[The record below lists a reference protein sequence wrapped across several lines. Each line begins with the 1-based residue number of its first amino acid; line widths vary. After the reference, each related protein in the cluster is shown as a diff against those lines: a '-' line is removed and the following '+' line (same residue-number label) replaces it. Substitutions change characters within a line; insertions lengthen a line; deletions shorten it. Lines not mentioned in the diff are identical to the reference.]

1 MEKTEVGGTEWETLQ
16 GRDPFSQ
23 EQWLAARD
31 KAELMENVGE
41 KLISDKTGW
50 GNKRDLNNS
59 SSVRCEESNFHCN
72 LEIERGT

>member
-1 MEKTEVGGTEWETLQ
+1 MEKTEVGGTEWETLK

-41 KLISDKTGW
+41 KLISDKTG
-50 GNKRDLNNS
+50 
-59 SSVRCEESNFHCN
+59 
-72 LEIERGT
+72 

>member
-23 EQWLAARD
+23 EQRLAARD

-41 KLISDKTGW
+41 KLISDKTG
-50 GNKRDLNNS
+50 
-59 SSVRCEESNFHCN
+59 
-72 LEIERGT
+72 